1 MANALISQIK
11 APNNVVYDIKDA
23 AARESIES
31 LDGRYLQLTGG
42 TVTGTLILSRT
53 TDAAGTAN
61 NKPALIVGGTDT
73 QKHIEIDNDEI
84 HAKANGTSVSPLYL
98 NWDGGNVVTG
108 VGGVRTLGTVRVAA
122 SASNANTGGCELEYV
137 SATNSLNFN
146 FN

>member
-42 TVTGTLILSRT
+42 TVSGTLILSRQ
-53 TDAAGTAN
+53 TDLSGTAN
-61 NKPALIVGGTDT
+61 NKPALIVGGADT
-73 QKHIEIDNDEI
+73 QPHIEIDANEI

-98 NWDGGNVVTG
+98 NWDGGRVFTG
-108 VGGVRTLGTVRVAA
+108 PGGIETKGTMRVGATGE
-122 SASNANTGGCELEYV
+122 NAGGCVLEFV

-146 FN
+146 FS